1 MHTENGS
8 GPSEPMSTEE
18 SDNPSNWKVYRRLLG
33 YVKPFLGAFL
43 LAVVGNAL
51 YAVASTGMAAAMEF
65 VIKAIE
71 EPTAANRLLV
81 PALIVG
87 IFALR
92 GLGFF
97 LGNYFIN
104 SVARSLVDR
113 MRTEIFDHYMRLPCR
128 YFDQQSSGHLVSKI
142 TFNVEQVT
150 GAATNAVTI
159 MFREGLT
166 VIGLL
171 GYMFFVNWK
180 LTLIFLALG
189 PVIGGL
195 VSYVSKRFRRLS
207 QKIQHSMGDVTHVA
221 SEAINGYR
229 VVRVFGGGPYESAR
243 FAQVSKNNLRQSMK
257 MAMTQSVSTP
267 VVQILIAFSI
277 AILVW
282 IALAP
287 EVQQGMTTGEFVA
300 FITAATTLAKPIRQ
314 LTSIQAQVQKGIAAS
329 HDVFSSLDVE
339 VEKEDGDHAPDR
351 VRGELEFKDVR
362 FRYKDEL
369 DDVLKGLSFRVEPNT
384 TVAFVGRSGS
394 GKSSL
399 VSLLP
404 RFYDYTAGQI
414 LLDGVPLPSYKLT
427 ALRDQIALVNQNVV
441 LFNDTVA
448 NNIAYGAL
456 RGASEEEIREAAAKA
471 HALEFIDR
479 LPNGMQ
485 TVIGDNGIMLSGGQR
500 QRLAI
505 ARALL
510 KDAPVLILDE
520 ATSALD
526 TESERHIQDALET
539 VMQGRTTLVIAHRL
553 STIESAD
560 KIIVMEDGRI
570 AEEGSHD
577 ELISRP
583 GPYAQLHSK
592 QFSD

>member
-1 MHTENGS
+1 MPQATS
-8 GPSEPMSTEE
+8 SSTSEPMSKTDSISP
-18 SDNPSNWKVYRRLLG
+18 SDWNTYKRLLG
-33 YVKPFLGAFL
+33 YLKPFWGAFA

-51 YAVASTGMAAAMEF
+51 YAAAATSMAAAMEF
-65 VIKAIE
+65 VIQAIE
-71 EPTAANRLLV
+71 DPTAANRLLV

-92 GLGFF
+92 GVGYF
-97 LGNYFIN
+97 LGNYYIQ
-104 SVARSLVDR
+104 SVARSVVDR
-113 MRTEIFDHYMRLPCR
+113 MRTQVFDHLMRLPCR
-128 YFDQQSSGHLVSKI
+128 YFDDRSSGHLVSKI
-142 TFNVEQVT
+142 TYNVEQVT

-166 VIGLL
+166 VVGLL
-171 GYMFFVNWK
+171 GYMFYVNWK

-195 VSYVSKRFRRLS
+195 VSFVSKRFRRLS
-207 QKIQHSMGDVTHVA
+207 QKIQTSMGDVTHVA
-221 SEAINGYR
+221 SEAITGYR
-229 VVRVFGGGPYESAR
+229 VVRVFGGGSYESQR
-243 FAQVSKNNLRQSMK
+243 FGAVSRNNLRQSMK
-257 MAMTQSVSTP
+257 MALTQAISTP

-314 LTSIQAQVQKGIAAS
+314 LTSVQAQVQKGIAAS
-329 HDVFSSLDVE
+329 HDVFSSLDTPPE
-339 VEKEDGDHAPDR
+339 TENGTYAPER
-351 VRGELEFKDVR
+351 VRGELEFKDVS
-362 FRYKDEL
+362 FRYKDDLE
-369 DDVLKGLSFRVEPNT
+369 DVLHGLQFRVEPNT

-404 RFYDYTAGQI
+404 RFYDYTGGEI
-414 LLDGVPLPSYKLT
+414 CLDGVPLTEYKLD
-427 ALRDQIALVNQNVV
+427 ALRSQIALVNQNVV

-456 RGASEEEIREAAAKA
+456 RGASKDEIREAAAKA

-479 LPNGMQ
+479 LPQGLDTM
-485 TVIGDNGIMLSGGQR
+485 IGDNGIMLSGGQR

-510 KDAPVLILDE
+510 KDAPILILDE

-526 TESERHIQDALET
+526 TESERYIQEALET
-539 VMQGRTTLVIAHRL
+539 VMRGRTTLVIAHRL

-560 KIIVMEDGRI
+560 KIVVMADGRI
-570 AEEGSHD
+570 AEEGTHQ
-577 ELISRP
+577 ELIERQ
-583 GPYAQLHSK
+583 GAYAQLHSL
-592 QFSD
+592 QFKD

>member
-1 MHTENGS
+1 
-8 GPSEPMSTEE
+8 MSRADGADT
-18 SDNPSNWKVYRRLLG
+18 SRPTLKADLNDPSNWKVYRRLLG
-33 YVKPFLGAFL
+33 YLKPFWVPFA
-43 LAVVGNAL
+43 LAILGNAL
-51 YAVASTGMAAAMEF
+51 YAVASTGMAAAMEY
-65 VIKAIE
+65 VIQAIE
-71 EPTAANRLLV
+71 APTSANRLFV

-92 GLGFF
+92 GLGYF
-97 LGNYFIN
+97 LGNYYIHTVGRN
-104 SVARSLVDR
+104 LVNR
-113 MRTEIFDHYMRLPCR
+113 MRTEIFDHFMRLPCR
-128 YFDQQSSGHLVSKI
+128 YFDDRASGHLVSKI

-166 VIGLL
+166 IIGLL
-171 GYMFFVNWK
+171 GYMFYVNWK

-189 PVIGGL
+189 PLIGGL
-195 VSYVSKRFRRLS
+195 VSFVSKRFRRLS
-207 QKIQHSMGDVTHVA
+207 QKIQSSMGDVTHVA

-229 VVRVFGGGPYESAR
+229 VVRIFGGGDYESER
-243 FAQVSKNNLRQSMK
+243 FAKVSHNNLRQSLK
-257 MAMTQSVSTP
+257 MALTQSVSTP

-300 FITAATTLAKPIRQ
+300 FITAATTLAKPVRQ
-314 LTSIQAQVQKGIAAS
+314 LTSVQAQVQKGIAAS
-329 HDVFSSLDVE
+329 HDVFSSLDVD
-339 VEKEDGDHAPDR
+339 VESDTGSYAPKR
-351 VRGELEFKDVR
+351 VNGEIEFRNVR

-369 DDVLKGLSFRVEPNT
+369 DDVLRDLSFKVEPNT

-404 RFYDYTAGQI
+404 RFYEYTDGEI
-414 LLDGVPLPSYKLT
+414 LLDGVSLKDYKLT
-427 ALRDQIALVNQNVV
+427 ALRDQIALVNQSVV

-448 NNIAYGAL
+448 NNIAYGSL
-456 RGASEEEIREAAAKA
+456 RNTGKEDIREAARQA

-479 LPNGMQ
+479 LPNGMD
-485 TVIGDNGIMLSGGQR
+485 TLIGDNGIMLSGGQR

-510 KDAPVLILDE
+510 KNAPILILDE

-526 TESERHIQDALET
+526 TESERYIQEALET
-539 VMQGRTTLVIAHRL
+539 VMRGRTTLVIAHRL
-553 STIESAD
+553 STIENAD
-560 KIIVMEDGRI
+560 KIIVMADGRI
-570 AEEGSHD
+570 AEEGTHQ
-577 ELISRP
+577 ELISGN
-583 GPYAQLHSK
+583 GPYAQLHSR
-592 QFSD
+592 QFSE